1 MNRSARLKQL
11 AGQSFVYGLG
21 GLVSRAVGIVLL
33 PVYFRHVS
41 RVQFG
46 DVELIMSTI
55 TLAAIVFRLGLTN
68 AMFRFSFDNP
78 GDGNREKTVQTTFT
92 SVMILSTLAVIL
104 GLIFLDPLA
113 HVLGGRALTI
123 IGLTGLWVTMNFDIV
138 TGIYRIERR
147 PTAFVVYSLTNVAIT
162 VVMTVL
168 LVVHWHHEAAGLMI
182 GNFSGTYVTYFLM
195 LIARRDVIGFRLFN
209 RELLRRMLH
218 FSVPLIPAG
227 LALWALNVADRFQVK
242 YLGSPALLGSY
253 SAASKIAL
261 SIMLLIA
268 AFQTAWPA
276 FANSMPS
283 EDETRKVYAVV
294 LTYWSMVMAWA
305 VVAISLATPTYVH
318 VALPKSVWDAAPV
331 VPLLMFGSVLF
342 GAYLILNAGVNR
354 SKKTRFTPVV
364 ATTAALVNVGINFAL
379 IPWIGIVGA
388 GVSTVIGY
396 VVLVYLG
403 WRNAQHSYPVD
414 YEWSR
419 VIRTA
424 LVAAAFVLLSML
436 VIPATGWVGVPLRI
450 ILAVLFPVGLVAT
463 GVVHRGEVGRVRDNL
478 KAMGKRRSKAAVLE
492 AEEEEA
498 IEEEP
503 VA

>member
-1 MNRSARLKQL
+1 
-11 AGQSFVYGLG
+11 
-21 GLVSRAVGIVLL
+21 
-33 PVYFRHVS
+33 
-41 RVQFG
+41 
-46 DVELIMSTI
+46 
-55 TLAAIVFRLGLTN
+55 
-68 AMFRFSFDNP
+68 
-78 GDGNREKTVQTTFT
+78 
-92 SVMILSTLAVIL
+92 
-104 GLIFLDPLA
+104 
-113 HVLGGRALTI
+113 
-123 IGLTGLWVTMNFDIV
+123 MNFDIV

-147 PTAFVVYSLTNVAIT
+147 PQAFVVYSLANVAIT

-182 GNFSGTYVTYFLM
+182 GNFSGTYITYILM
-195 LIARRDVIGFRLFN
+195 LIARRDMIGFRLFD
-209 RELLRRMLH
+209 RELIRRMLA

-242 YLGSPALLGSY
+242 YLASPADLGSY

-305 VVAISLATPTYVH
+305 VVAISMATPTYIH
-318 VALPKSVWDAAPV
+318 IALPPSVWNSAPV
-331 VPLLMFGSVLF
+331 VPLLMYGSVLY

-364 ATTAALVNVGINFAL
+364 ATVAALVNVGINFAL
-379 IPWIGIVGA
+379 IPWFSIVGA
-388 GVSTVIGY
+388 GISTVVGY
-396 VVLVYLG
+396 IVLVYLG

-419 VIRTA
+419 VIRIA
-424 LVAAAFVLLSML
+424 LATAAFICLSIFL
-436 VIPATGWVGVPLRI
+436 IPPRGFAGF
-450 ILAVLFPVGLVAT
+450 AVRVALTLLFPACLILI
-463 GVVHRGEVGRVRDNL
+463 GVVQRGELRRVRDML
-478 KAMGKRRSKAAVLE
+478 KTMGRRRSKEAVLE

-498 IEEEP
+498 VEEEP
-503 VA
+503 VV

>member
-68 AMFRFSFDNP
+68 AMFRFSFDTP
-78 GDGNREKTVQTTFT
+78 GAGNRRTTVQTTFT
-92 SVMILSTLAVIL
+92 SVMMLSTLAVIL

-168 LVVHWHHEAAGLMI
+168 LVVHWHHQAAGLMI
-182 GNFSGTYVTYFLM
+182 GNFSGTYVTYVLM
-195 LIARRDVIGFRLFN
+195 LIARRDVIGFRLFD

-294 LTYWSMVMAWA
+294 LTYWSMAMTCWRRWRSAWRRRPMYMWHCP
-305 VVAISLATPTYVH
+305 SRCGTQH
-318 VALPKSVWDAAPV
+318 RWCRC
-331 VPLLMFGSVLF
+331 LMFGSVLCL
-342 GAYLILNAGVNR
+342 A
-354 SKKTRFTPVV
+354 
-364 ATTAALVNVGINFAL
+364 
-379 IPWIGIVGA
+379 
-388 GVSTVIGY
+388 
-396 VVLVYLG
+396 
-403 WRNAQHSYPVD
+403 
-414 YEWSR
+414 
-419 VIRTA
+419 
-424 LVAAAFVLLSML
+424 
-436 VIPATGWVGVPLRI
+436 RI
-450 ILAVLFPVGLVAT
+450 
-463 GVVHRGEVGRVRDNL
+463 
-478 KAMGKRRSKAAVLE
+478 
-492 AEEEEA
+492 
-498 IEEEP
+498 
-503 VA
+503 

>member
-55 TLAAIVFRLGLTN
+55 TLAAILFRLGLTN
-68 AMFRFSFDNP
+68 AMFRFSFDRA
-78 GDGNREKTVQTTFT
+78 GDEARRETIQTTFT
-92 SVMILSTLAVIL
+92 ATLVLSTLAVVL
-104 GLIFLDPLA
+104 GLIFLNPLA
-113 HVLGGRALTI
+113 SVLGGKTLTI
-123 IGLTGLWVTMNFDIV
+123 IGLTGLWVSMNFDIV

-147 PTAFVVYSLTNVAIT
+147 PSAFVVYSLINVAIT
-162 VVMTVL
+162 VVMTIL
-168 LVVHWHHEAAGLMI
+168 LVVYTHHEAAGLMI
-182 GNFSGTYVTYFLM
+182 GNFSGTYITYVLM
-195 LIARRDVIGFRLFN
+195 VIARRDMVGFRLFD
-209 RELLRRMLH
+209 RELLKRMLH

-242 YLGSPALLGSY
+242 YLGSPELLGSY

-276 FANSMPS
+276 FANSMPT

-305 VVAISLATPTYVH
+305 VVAISLVTPPYIH
-318 VALPKSVWDAAPV
+318 ISLPKTVWDAAPV

-364 ATTAALVNVGINFAL
+364 TAVAAVVNIGANFL
-379 IPWIGIVGA
+379 FIPWLGIVGA
-388 GVSTVIGY
+388 GITTVLGY
-396 VVLVYLG
+396 IVLVYLG

-424 LVAAAFVLLSML
+424 LAAAFFIAISVWVVPPAGLLAIVLRAVL
-436 VIPATGWVGVPLRI
+436 
-450 ILAVLFPVGLVAT
+450 ILLFPVSLVLIR
-463 GVVHRGEVGRVRDNL
+463 VVQPGELRRVRSTL
-478 KAMGKRRSKAAVLE
+478 KTMGRKRSKEAVIE